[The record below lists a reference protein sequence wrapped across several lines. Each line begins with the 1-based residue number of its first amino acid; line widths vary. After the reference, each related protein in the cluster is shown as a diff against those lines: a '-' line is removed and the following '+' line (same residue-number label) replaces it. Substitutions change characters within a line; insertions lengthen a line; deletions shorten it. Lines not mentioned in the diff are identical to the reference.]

1 MNQRISWKQLIMVI
15 VLLSVMTACG
25 GSSNKG
31 ESKTPNNDSGS
42 NGTDGTISHNGTT
55 YGTVKS
61 PYTGKI
67 WLDRHLGAARV
78 CESFND
84 TACYGD
90 YYQWGRNFDG
100 HQDSTSGLTTK
111 RATDYNNAGSQ
122 FISSNNYKF
131 DWMAKTVD
139 TDGRHRTDNWLKTDG
154 SSVCPVGFR
163 VPTFTELKAETLDS
177 GVVNRGTAFSN
188 FLRLPSAGVR
198 YRTGSMHDVGS
209 WGSMWT
215 SSVNDGSCPCSY
227 GVHFYASDIKWD
239 DRDRRA
245 YGRSVR
251 CIKG

>member
-1 MNQRISWKQLIMVI
+1 MNHRINLKHLTMVT
-15 VLLSVMTACG
+15 VLLSLMTACG
-25 GSSNKG
+25 DSSDKG
-31 ESKTPNNDSGS
+31 ESKTPNNE
-42 NGTDGTISHNGTT
+42 TITHNGTT

-67 WLDRHLGAARV
+67 WLDRHLGASRV

-111 RATDYNNAGSQ
+111 QATDYNNAGSQ
-122 FISSNNYKF
+122 FIYKISNNYKF

-139 TDGRHRTDNWLKTDG
+139 TDGRHRADNWSKTDG

-198 YRTGSMHDVGS
+198 IRTGAMHDIDS

-227 GVHFYASDIKWD
+227 GVHFYEYDIKWD
-239 DRDRRA
+239 DSDVRA